1 MASES
6 RDRKLRG
13 WKYLGPD
20 ASEVIKNARFNHPGF
35 DGQQEPHG
43 PYDGSEGERRR
54 MREVADE
61 MRSKMDKPKKR
72 GRGPAGESSAKPKA
86 KPPVPAVR
94 RGMRTGGGATE
105 EQAKRRIELGKQRDE
120 YARVEKGADGPRGGG
135 GAKGLSDDV
144 KRAANKKRVKASVQ
158 RQVTGSYGMGG
169 IKATKFTPARFG
181 PASGVSEMH
190 KRAEVRNK
198 FARAGKPPDR
208 ETERVL
214 GNREDGMPQ
223 RRKSA
228 DDMPKGLD
236 PTQRDDLQRAVREH
250 YDGDSSPEPVN
261 ESRRDAARKKLK
273 AAQEVQGLKRYFRTQ
288 KHTGVDGKERPP
300 GFSKEGKAQQL
311 KGLRDA
317 AGKRRSDKA
326 VRQGEVGLGLT
337 KASEESAARR
347 LARNVGKVARVAGPA
362 GTVLGLL
369 AASDPLEAAG
379 MPVDKAGESDD
390 WQVRTGR
397 VSRKQYDKEIA
408 SAKAER
414 DRERGKALERM
425 GVRPNAKAPK
435 VKSNNPMAK
444 YARRK

>member
-1 MASES
+1 
-6 RDRKLRG
+6 
-13 WKYLGPD
+13 
-20 ASEVIKNARFNHPGF
+20 
-35 DGQQEPHG
+35 
-43 PYDGSEGERRR
+43 
-54 MREVADE
+54 
-61 MRSKMDKPKKR
+61 
-72 GRGPAGESSAKPKA
+72 
-86 KPPVPAVR
+86 
-94 RGMRTGGGATE
+94 MRTGGGATE

-144 KRAANKKRVKASVQ
+144 KRAANKNRVKASVQ

-236 PTQRDDLQRAVREH
+236 PTQRDDLHRVVREH

-273 AAQEVQGLKRYFRTQ
+273 AAQEVQGLKRYLRTQ

-347 LARNVGKVARVAGPA
+347 LVRNVGKVARVAGPA

-379 MPVDKAGESDD
+379 MPVDRAEGKRGDLVAASKGNPKKAAAM
-390 WQVRTGR
+390 VREEKNYYENKRT
-397 VSRKQYDKEIA
+397 A
-408 SAKAER
+408 
-414 DRERGKALERM
+414 ALERM
-425 GVRPNAKAPK
+425 GVRPNAKSPK
-435 VKSNNPMAK
+435 VKK
-444 YARRK
+444 

>member
-13 WKYLGPD
+13 WNYLGPD

-43 PYDGSEGERRR
+43 PYDGPEGERRR

-72 GRGPAGESSAKPKA
+72 GRGPSGESPAKPKA
-86 KPPVPAVR
+86 KPPVPAIR

-105 EQAKRRIELGKQRDE
+105 EQAKRRIELGKERDE
-120 YARVEKGADGPRGGG
+120 YARVEKGADGPRGGS

-144 KRAANKKRVKASVQ
+144 KRAANKKRVKTSVQ

-169 IKATKFTPARFG
+169 IKATKFIPARLG

-190 KRAEVRNK
+190 KRAEVRDK

-236 PTQRDDLQRAVREH
+236 PTQRDDLQRAVREV

-300 GFSKEGKAQQL
+300 GFSKEGKAQQA

-326 VRQGEVGLGLT
+326 VKQGQVGLGLT
-337 KASEESAARR
+337 KASDESAARR
-347 LARNVGKVARVAGPA
+347 LVRNVGRVARVAGP
-362 GTVLGLL
+362 LGAAVGAL

-379 MPVDKAGESDD
+379 MPVDRAEGRSGDLRAASKGNRSRADRMAREEKAYYE
-390 WQVRTGR
+390 
-397 VSRKQYDKEIA
+397 RKKE
-408 SAKAER
+408 R
-414 DRERGKALERM
+414 ALERM
-425 GVRPNAKAPK
+425 GISARPKPPK
-435 VKSNNPMAK
+435 VKK
-444 YARRK
+444 